1 MKKTLKYI
9 GIIVGVVAVIF
20 LGYLGFDSLNA
31 KTVVYSDDFEIVN
44 RYTHDTTSFTEGLYF
59 SGDEICESSGLY
71 EKSKYFCGALGGEQ
85 TIEIALPNEVFG
97 EGVVELNGK
106 LYVLTYKENEV
117 LVYQNNELV
126 DRIGYGRSGWGLT
139 TDGAHLIASDGS
151 EHIYFMSQDMSHVKE
166 LTVQF
171 NGSEVDNLNELEYV
185 DGYIYANVWKT
196 NYIYKIDANTGRA
209 VRRYDFSELKNENAD
224 GEVMNGIAYR
234 DGHLFVTGKYWKYLY
249 ELVPRSGKL

>member
-1 MKKTLKYI
+1 
-9 GIIVGVVAVIF
+9 
-20 LGYLGFDSLNA
+20 
-31 KTVVYSDDFEIVN
+31 
-44 RYTHDTTSFTEGLYF
+44 
-59 SGDEICESSGLY
+59 
-71 EKSKYFCGALGGEQ
+71 
-85 TIEIALPNEVFG
+85 
-97 EGVVELNGK
+97 
-106 LYVLTYKENEV
+106 
-117 LVYQNNELV
+117 
-126 DRIGYGRSGWGLT
+126 
-139 TDGAHLIASDGS
+139 
-151 EHIYFMSQDMSHVKE
+151 MSHVKE

-196 NYIYKIDANTGRA
+196 NYIYKIDANTGRV